1 MKSMDVND
9 KTSTD
14 NVNSKKLTDY
24 REPGEKI
31 PIGSIVTTYA
41 HPYSES
47 NTEVLIT
54 SYSHFTPPLMIV
66 SEKKYGTKYN
76 PLSGDEEDNDN
87 YNCIYYSTLS
97 GSLEEK
103 WFKREELKIIS
114 TGDPSFF
121 NNHKGKGIEK
131 LKKTLFGHMA
141 ILSSV
146 DIEIGK
152 KKIWSESVDQSSKS
166 KVNNLLDFLP
176 PLGTIIDVKLNDDYQ
191 KYTEKEGKITH
202 RKSKLTVKLRWLNNK
217 TGKHSEEYFPM
228 VALKLIKKETLKLI
242 NYSSNAYYLL
252 DQKLTLEGES
262 RGVVSRIPVRFDC
275 VIWNHYHYVYSF
287 KNLFTQQ
294 NIEINNE
301 TLLSLVD
308 LSHILDVTSFNW
320 DALSHFVMA
329 KEAELKDK
337 WYEIE
342 YSDKNERYTKRI
354 IKIIELTEEEAED
367 GTYKRI
373 LQANCLLR
381 DGKVRHFRVS
391 RIKSYRELKGD
402 FIKVFVKEKDITQ

>member
-9 KTSTD
+9 KTSID
-14 NVNSKKLTDY
+14 NVNIKKLTDY
-24 REPGEKI
+24 RELGEKI

-47 NTEVLIT
+47 NTKVMIT

-66 SEKKYGTKYN
+66 SEKRYGSKYN
-76 PLSGDEEDNDN
+76 SLSGVEEDNDN
-87 YNCIYYSTLS
+87 YNCIFYSTLS

-103 WFKREELKIIS
+103 WFKRKELKYIS
-114 TGDPSFF
+114 TGDPIFF
-121 NNHKGKGIEK
+121 NNHKGKSVEE
-131 LKKTLFGHMA
+131 LKKEFFGRMA

-146 DIEIGK
+146 DIELGK
-152 KKIWSESVDQSSKS
+152 KRIWSETIDQSSKS

-176 PLGTIIDVKLNDDYQ
+176 PLGTITDVKLNVDYQ
-191 KYTEKEGKITH
+191 KYNEKEDKIIH
-202 RKSKLTVKLRWLNNK
+202 RKSKLMVKLRWFNNK

-228 VALKLIKKETLKLI
+228 VALKLIKKETLKLN
-242 NYSSNAYYLL
+242 NYNSKAYYLL
-252 DQKLTLEGES
+252 DGALTLEGES
-262 RGVVSRIPVRFDC
+262 RGAMSKIPIRFER
-275 VIWNHYHYVYSF
+275 VIWNHYYYEYSF
-287 KNLFTQQ
+287 TNLFTQKSF
-294 NIEINNE
+294 NINSEIVPSQ
-301 TLLSLVD
+301 LD
-308 LSHILDVTSFNW
+308 LSHILDVPLINW

-329 KEAELKDK
+329 KATEVKDK

-354 IKIIELTEEEAED
+354 IKVIALTEEEEQEGGAM
-367 GTYKRI
+367 KRI

-391 RIKSYRELKGD
+391 RIKSYRGLVND
-402 FIKVFVKEKDITQ
+402 FIKTFVG